1 MRSEMCERSNP
12 PTGPQAAERAA
23 ATVRGTTTLH
33 VVPGGLSPLAPTSI
47 KSSLFVAAMPSN
59 HACSARG
66 RRSFDITTLRVLDGL
81 CGLRTD
87 EVGHLERRGR
97 EGH

>member
-1 MRSEMCERSNP
+1 MIRHLVS
-12 PTGPQAAERAA
+12 A
-23 ATVRGTTTLH
+23 
-33 VVPGGLSPLAPTSI
+33 GLNPLAPTSI
-47 KSSLFVAAMPSN
+47 KSSLFVAAMPSS

-81 CGLRTD
+81 CGLRTN
-87 EVGHLERRGR
+87 EVGHLEWRGR